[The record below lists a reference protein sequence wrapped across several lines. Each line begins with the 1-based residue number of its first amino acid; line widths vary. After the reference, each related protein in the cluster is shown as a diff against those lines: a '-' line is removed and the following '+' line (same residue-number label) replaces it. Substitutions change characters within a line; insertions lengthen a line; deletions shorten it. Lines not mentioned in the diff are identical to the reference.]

1 MATDNY
7 LEKYLPFK
15 IQSMISHSL
24 YTFSEDMDIS
34 VRRKYKR
41 YEVEVFDKLHRLVV
55 SDEGIP
61 TLKKRAFE
69 IAGFRKVMT
78 IKDREVVE
86 KALERQKMKL
96 DGEIQTEKL
105 QDNFEPV

>member
-15 IQSMISHSL
+15 IQSMISHAIYSL
-24 YTFSEDMDIS
+24 SEDMDIA

-41 YEVEVFDKLHRLVV
+41 YEVEVYGKLHRIVV
-55 SDEGIP
+55 ADEGIP

-69 IAGFRKVMT
+69 IVGFRKVMT
-78 IKDREVVE
+78 S
-86 KALERQKMKL
+86 
-96 DGEIQTEKL
+96 
-105 QDNFEPV
+105 